1 MAGIDLDYVNGLFI
15 NLYSED
21 NPILSIDDEC
31 FFLFTNVIDVHRPLI
46 GRGKIHS
53 DMFSDGLN
61 KIYFIELLEIIESP
75 FIIKK
80 FINDK
85 IFLLTPIDS
94 ENLKYQKQQ
103 ILNSQNISKDF
114 LSKNLFK
121 IEASFVRNTLE
132 KISDL
137 RKMYVSIIKRD
148 FQSQIKDINEILNII
163 E

>member
-1 MAGIDLDYVNGLFI
+1 MEYEQKVRKKVCPLCADKNLALDYK
-15 NLYSED
+15 
-21 NPILSIDDEC
+21 
-31 FFLFTNVIDVHRPLI
+31 NVDQL
-46 GRGKIHS
+46 
-53 DMFSDGLN
+53 
-61 KIYFIELLEIIESP
+61 
-75 FIIKK
+75 KK

-148 FQSQIKDINEILNII
+148 LQSQIKDINEILNII